1 MRLTIFTPTY
11 NRADKLDRLY
21 QSLLRQSCHAFEWL
35 IIDDGSSDD
44 TEGAVT
50 AFQSSAQA
58 FPIRYIKQENGG
70 KHRAY
75 NKALELA
82 KGAYF
87 FCVDSDDWLANNA
100 VEHLLKA
107 CEGLNEKLFIA
118 AYKQDEQGKRLSTEF
133 PKIQECT
140 LCELSAKYQCSGEY
154 SLIFPTD
161 LARKFPFPVFDGEK
175 FITESVIYDRLS
187 AVADV
192 RLLPQVITI
201 CEYQE
206 DGLSNNLNLVMK
218 KNPAGYCLY
227 FMQRIDIATS
237 LRDRIITVGKYHCF
251 CMFAREQRSKYIGN
265 HRWLVRLTRPLGVLF
280 RIYYVRKRG
289 F

>member
-11 NRADKLDRLY
+11 NRANKLDRLY
-21 QSLLRQSCHAFEWL
+21 QSLLRQSSLEFEWL
-35 IIDDGSSDD
+35 IVDDGSTDD
-44 TEGAVT
+44 TETVVS
-50 AFQSSAQA
+50 AFQSSRAA

-82 KGAYF
+82 EGAYF
-87 FCVDSDDWLANNA
+87 FCVDSDDWLADDAAENI
-100 VEHLLKA
+100 LKA
-107 CEGLNEKLFIA
+107 CEGLDEKLFIA
-118 AYKQDEQGKRLSTEF
+118 AYKQDEQGKRLSTAF
-133 PKIQECT
+133 PSIRECT
-140 LCELSAKYQCSGEY
+140 LRELSDKYRCSGEY
-154 SLIFPTD
+154 SLIFPTE
-161 LARKFPFPVFDGEK
+161 LARRFPFPVFDGEK
-175 FITESVIYDRLS
+175 FITESVIYDRIG

-192 RLLPQVITI
+192 CLLPQVITI

-227 FMQRIDIATS
+227 FMQRIDLAAS
-237 LRDRIITVGKYHCF
+237 LKERIITAGKYNCF
-251 CMFAREQRSKYIGN
+251 CMFAGEQKSKYNGK
-265 HRWLVRLTRPLGVLF
+265 HKHLVRLTKPLGTLF
-280 RIYYVRKRG
+280 RTYYVRKRG